1 MKLTKESEELDPNL
15 KEHYKKVNGK
25 NGTYL
30 VKRVKSELD
39 KRLSQS
45 EEEQLLASFTYENHK
60 SQADRNRSI
69 IVLFLNTGLRVG
81 EMSQLKLF
89 DIFEVGGEIKK
100 ILTIRP
106 EIAKRK
112 KSRQIPLNSAAIDAI
127 RTLVGNERVNLG
139 DPLLKKKS
147 GAPLTRRA
155 LQDIVKNSCL
165 RAGIDRLVGPHVLRH
180 TFLSKVYAKHKDVKI
195 TQQLAG
201 HADPKLTM
209 QLYTHTTM
217 DAMIDALDDL

>member
-1 MKLTKESEELDPNL
+1 MKITTDSEAINPTLE
-15 KEHYKKVNGK
+15 EHFKKVNGK

-30 VKRVKSELD
+30 VKRVKSDLD
-39 KRLSQS
+39 KRLSRS
-45 EEEQLLASFTYENHK
+45 EEQQLMESFNYENHK
-60 SQADRNRSI
+60 SNADRNKN
-69 IVLFLNTGLRVG
+69 IVILFLNTGLRVG
-81 EMSQLKLF
+81 EMAQICLF
-89 DIFEVGGEIKK
+89 DIFEMGGELKK

-106 EIAKRK
+106 EIAKRNK
-112 KSRQIPLNSAAIDAI
+112 TRQIPINSAAKEAI
-127 RTLVGNERVNLG
+127 RSLVGNSRINLSDALLQKNTG
-139 DPLLKKKS
+139 GPLS
-147 GAPLTRRA
+147 RRA

-165 RAGIDRLVGPHVLRH
+165 RAGIDRLIGPHVLRH

-217 DAMIDALDDL
+217 DAMIDALEDL